1 MLSEYETGLLGR
13 VDAVSGRLHGCR
25 PGCRHITP
33 FGSPIAAD
41 PGPHFGLGAVF
52 RALDLIDNTAVAVAA
67 IGEIAG
73 LGRMLPDH
81 HPLAAVCLI
90 TPHPGI
96 LRRRSVITHLGG
108 ANCFKGKALNATRQI
123 GNRAAA
129 ATLAAMTTRP
139 NTVRPGSGYPS
150 VLAQPGSWRTA
161 KISKLGC
168 R

>member
-13 VDAVSGRLHGCR
+13 VDAVLGRLHGCR

-52 RALDLIDNTAVAVAA
+52 RALDLIDNTAVAAAA

-90 TPHPGI
+90 IPHPGI
-96 LRRRSVITHLGG
+96 LRRRSVSAHLG
-108 ANCFKGKALNATRQI
+108 A
-123 GNRAAA
+123 
-129 ATLAAMTTRP
+129 
-139 NTVRPGSGYPS
+139 
-150 VLAQPGSWRTA
+150 RTA
-161 KISKLGC
+161 SKAKPLTRRGKLATEPQPLHWPP
-168 R
+168 